1 MADREDERM
10 APEPQTEYEQ
20 ILARALRLDKA
31 AQMNLIADLT
41 TSQDQIP
48 EPVFGDKQP
57 KLSDILAKAHESLSG
72 VDPDMYWAERERELA
87 ASRAAWDVLEEGSWR
102 G

>member
-1 MADREDERM
+1 
-10 APEPQTEYEQ
+10 
-20 ILARALRLDKA
+20 LARALRLDKSA
-31 AQMNLIADLT
+31 HMNLIADLAIRHGQ
-41 TSQDQIP
+41 SQ

-72 VDPDMYWAERERELA
+72 FDPDQYWAERERELA
-87 ASRAAWDVLEEGSWR
+87 AGRALRVALEEASWR